1 MRRSLCL
8 YALFLLAGS
17 SSPAIAQAR
26 QQGGGRSGQDTLP
39 ANVVKGAMDAYV
51 RKNIDA
57 AYAFYD
63 TVFTHQYLA
72 DTAGAKR
79 IRRDDWVRQMKSDT
93 GLVRA
98 VNTWRTVVLHREVN
112 GAWVNDIYLYRTPE
126 GKELKH
132 FDLYEVRHGKIVRE
146 IEG

>member
-1 MRRSLCL
+1 MRRPLCL
-8 YALFLLAGS
+8 YAVFLLAGS
-17 SSPAIAQAR
+17 SSSAIAQAR

-39 ANVVKGAMDAYV
+39 ANVVKGAMDAYK
-51 RKNIDA
+51 RKDVDA

-72 DTAGAKR
+72 DTSGAKR
-79 IRRDDWVRQMKSDT
+79 IRRDDWVRQFKSDT
-93 GLVRA
+93 GSVRA
-98 VNTWRTVVLHREVN
+98 LNTWRIVLLYREVN

-126 GKELKH
+126 GKEIKH